1 MRDRPEKGTLV
12 GLILRS
18 FRHGLLGMHRSSY
31 ARLLSTFLALTTTLL
46 VAASVS
52 AADLAGRMREG
63 GVEWLIGKWAA
74 ETDSGGMLKLSYEWG
89 VQPSLVVSRF
99 KSDDDE
105 SMAMIYFD
113 ENDKKVR
120 HFAVGQSGRLGK
132 GEWIADGGVA
142 TLKYE
147 GRSASGESM
156 RLGFVHRKKDAS
168 TMEVEVRELTSDG
181 KVGDTALMT
190 LVFKRQK

>member
-1 MRDRPEKGTLV
+1 
-12 GLILRS
+12 
-18 FRHGLLGMHRSSY
+18 
-31 ARLLSTFLALTTTLL
+31 LL

-113 ENDKKVR
+113 ENDRKVR
-120 HFAVGQSGRLGK
+120 HFAVGQSVSGHPKGTTCGRNRAEAK
-132 GEWIADGGVA
+132 SP
-142 TLKYE
+142 TLKH
-147 GRSASGESM
+147 GRTVAGP
-156 RLGFVHRKKDAS
+156 RKRAYPPPSWPTCSRCKNKI
-168 TMEVEVRELTSDG
+168 R
-181 KVGDTALMT
+181 
-190 LVFKRQK
+190 